1 MILLK
6 LKSVVLYAKITMAH
20 RDSVKL
26 GNPKMQFE
34 DAFSGWLEEAIDQL
48 VMKIIP
54 CAKCHINNVD

>member
-1 MILLK
+1 
-6 LKSVVLYAKITMAH
+6 MAH